1 MTFAHVRNP
10 LIRTSFY
17 LAREQSLNRNFTYVW
32 VLVCVC
38 VCVSDLYIYTH
49 NFNFCASYCFLCKI
63 IFFAINKKAF
73 SILNSV
79 KKKIL
84 NSKTNKMFL
93 VWILWRR
100 KFKEKLLC
108 AISNMKSII
117 NCCDWKPIEYILID
131 HKWLSINVLKI

>member
-32 VLVCVC
+32 VLVFVC

-49 NFNFCASYCFLCKI
+49 TMILNINFNFCASYCFLCKI

-79 KKKIL
+79 KKKKML

-93 VWILWRR
+93 LWILWRR

-117 NCCDWKPIEYILID
+117 NCCDWKPIE
-131 HKWLSINVLKI
+131 